1 MLANGQSAGKAYTYN
16 MDNESDII
24 EKKRSDLLKVVR
36 ELDSKGFMCGSSGN
50 ISIKIDDNRYLIT
63 PSGIPVF
70 ILEEDNILLIDSGGN
85 TIDNRNDGLK
95 ASSEVLMHLL
105 CYKKKADI
113 RSVIHSHAPSASAF
127 AISGKSLDLCVMPEI
142 IMVLGQIPLV
152 PYMTPATGDLAGLV
166 SDYIQ
171 KDHRA
176 VLLENHGVLVTGK
189 DVFDACNNL
198 TLVETYAKT
207 YINALSLG
215 NVNTLSENQVGRLNE
230 LKKGLSFETTSIT
243 CNSESSSE
251 PGAKTRETEDRNIK
265 ELAKMI
271 TDVIHKEILKI

>member
-1 MLANGQSAGKAYTYN
+1 MEY
-16 MDNESDII
+16 DSDII
-24 EKKRSDLLKVVR
+24 NKKRSDLLKVVR

-50 ISIKIDDNRYLIT
+50 VSIKIDDDRYLIT

-70 ILEEDNILLIDSGGN
+70 ILKEEDILLIDSGGN
-85 TIDNRNDGLK
+85 SINNRNDGLK
-95 ASSEVLMHLL
+95 ASSEALMHLL
-105 CYKKKADI
+105 CYKKRADI

-142 IMVLGQIPLV
+142 IMVLGAIPLV
-152 PYMTPATGDLAGLV
+152 PYMTPATGDLAGIV

-207 YINALSLG
+207 YLNALLIG
-215 NVNTLSENQVGRLNE
+215 NVNTLSGIQVERLNE
-230 LKKGLSFETTSIT
+230 LKKGLSFETSNIT
-243 CNSESSSE
+243 CSLGPLKET
-251 PGAKTRETEDRNIK
+251 GAKADKAESKSIN
-265 ELAKMI
+265 ELADMI
-271 TDVIHKEILKI
+271 TDVIRKEILKKGERL

>member
-1 MLANGQSAGKAYTYN
+1 MEY
-16 MDNESDII
+16 DSDII
-24 EKKRSDLLKVVR
+24 NKKRSDLLKVVR

-50 ISIKIDDNRYLIT
+50 VSIKIDDDRYLIT

-70 ILEEDNILLIDSGGN
+70 ILKEEDILLIDSEGSPIK
-85 TIDNRNDGLK
+85 TRNDGLK
-95 ASSEVLMHLL
+95 ASSEALMHLL
-105 CYKKKADI
+105 CYKKRADI

-142 IMVLGQIPLV
+142 IMVLGAIPLV
-152 PYMTPATGDLAGLV
+152 PYMTPATGDLAGIV

-207 YINALSLG
+207 YLNALLIG
-215 NVNTLSENQVGRLNE
+215 NVNTLSGIQVERLNE
-230 LKKGLSFETTSIT
+230 LKKGLSFETSNIT
-243 CNSESSSE
+243 CSLGPLKET
-251 PGAKTRETEDRNIK
+251 GAKADKAESKSIN
-265 ELAKMI
+265 ELADMI
-271 TDVIHKEILKI
+271 TDVIRKEILKKGERL

>member
-1 MLANGQSAGKAYTYN
+1 MGT
-16 MDNESDII
+16 ESCIL

-50 ISIKIDDNRYLIT
+50 ISIKIDDDKYLIT

-70 ILEEDNILLIDSGGN
+70 ILKEDDILLIDSSGN
-85 TIDNRNDGLK
+85 TIDNRIDGLK
-95 ASSEVLMHLL
+95 ASSEVLMHLQ
-105 CYKKKADI
+105 CYKKKSGI
-113 RSVIHSHAPSASAF
+113 NSVIHSHAPSASAF

-171 KDHRA
+171 RDHRA

-215 NVNTLSENQVGRLNE
+215 NVNTLSGNQVERLNE

-243 CNSESSSE
+243 CSLEPSKE
-251 PGAKTRETEDRNIK
+251 PGAKTNEEQDININ
-265 ELAKMI
+265 ELADMI
-271 TDVIHKEILKI
+271 TGIIRKEILKI

>member
-1 MLANGQSAGKAYTYN
+1 
-16 MDNESDII
+16 MDNDSYNIG
-24 EKKRSDLLKVVR
+24 KKRSDLFKVVR

-50 ISIKIDDNRYLIT
+50 VSIKIDDNRYLIT

-70 ILEEDNILLIDSGGN
+70 ILKEEDILLIDSEGSTIN
-85 TIDNRNDGLK
+85 TRSDGLK

-113 RSVIHSHAPSASAF
+113 HSVIHSHAPSASAF

-152 PYMTPATGDLAGLV
+152 PYMTPATGDLAGIV

-176 VLLENHGVLVTGK
+176 VLLENHGVLVTGN

-207 YINALSLG
+207 YINALSIG
-215 NVNTLSENQVGRLNE
+215 NVNTLSGNQVERLNE
-230 LKKGLSFETTSIT
+230 LKKKLNFETTSVT
-243 CNSESSSE
+243 CSLEHSNE
-251 PGAKTRETEDRNIK
+251 PGSKAMETDDNRIK
-265 ELAKMI
+265 ELADMI
-271 TDVIHKEILKI
+271 TNAVYQEILKKDKRL

>member
-1 MLANGQSAGKAYTYN
+1 MENDSYYIG
-16 MDNESDII
+16 
-24 EKKRSDLLKVVR
+24 KKRSDLLKVVR

-50 ISIKIDDNRYLIT
+50 VSIKIDDDRYLIT

-70 ILEEDNILLIDSGGN
+70 ILKEEDILLIDSGGN
-85 TIDNRNDGLK
+85 TIGTRSDGLK

-105 CYKKKADI
+105 CYKKKAGI

-152 PYMTPATGDLAGLV
+152 PYMTPATGDLAGIV

-207 YINALSLG
+207 YINALSIG
-215 NVNTLSENQVGRLNE
+215 NINTLSGNQVERLNE
-230 LKKGLSFETTSIT
+230 LKKGLNFETTSIT
-243 CNSESSSE
+243 CNLE
-251 PGAKTRETEDRNIK
+251 PSMQADSKTIETDDSRVK
-265 ELAKMI
+265 ELADMI
-271 TDVIHKEILKI
+271 TDAIYKEILKKNKKL

>member
-1 MLANGQSAGKAYTYN
+1 MEY
-16 MDNESDII
+16 DSDII
-24 EKKRSDLLKVVR
+24 NKKRSDLLKVVR

-50 ISIKIDDNRYLIT
+50 VSIKIDDDRYLIT
-63 PSGIPVF
+63 PSGSPVF
-70 ILEEDNILLIDSGGN
+70 ILKEEDILLIDSEGSPIK
-85 TIDNRNDGLK
+85 TRNDGLK
-95 ASSEVLMHLL
+95 ASSEALMHLL
-105 CYKKKADI
+105 CYKKRADI

-142 IMVLGQIPLV
+142 IMVLGAIPLV
-152 PYMTPATGDLAGLV
+152 PYMTPATGDLAGIV

-207 YINALSLG
+207 YLNALLIG
-215 NVNTLSENQVGRLNE
+215 NVNTLSGIQVERLNE
-230 LKKGLSFETTSIT
+230 LKKGLSFETSNIT
-243 CNSESSSE
+243 CSLGPLKET
-251 PGAKTRETEDRNIK
+251 GAKADKAESKSIN
-265 ELAKMI
+265 ELADMI
-271 TDVIHKEILKI
+271 TDVIRKEILKKGERL

>member
-1 MLANGQSAGKAYTYN
+1 
-16 MDNESDII
+16 MDSESGII
-24 EKKRSDLLKVVR
+24 EKKRSDLFKVVR

-50 ISIKIDDNRYLIT
+50 ISIKIDDSRYLIT

-70 ILEEDNILLIDSGGN
+70 ILKEEDILLIDSGGN
-85 TIDNRNDGLK
+85 TINDRINSLK

-105 CYKKKADI
+105 CYKKKSDI

-127 AISGKSLDLCVMPEI
+127 AISRKSLDLCVMPEI

-215 NVNTLSENQVGRLNE
+215 NVNTLSGNQVKRLNE

-243 CNSESSSE
+243 CNLEPLNK
-251 PGAKTRETEDRNIK
+251 PGAKTEEIKDTSIK
-265 ELAKMI
+265 ELADLI
-271 TDVIHKEILKI
+271 RDIISKEILKIHKLT

>member
-1 MLANGQSAGKAYTYN
+1 MKDYILKK
-16 MDNESDII
+16 MDNEFDSI
-24 EKKRSDLLKVVR
+24 EKKKSDLFKVVR

-70 ILEEDNILLIDSGGN
+70 ILKEEDILMIDSEGN
-85 TIDNRNDGLK
+85 SINKRNDGLK

-105 CYKKKADI
+105 CYKKKENI

-152 PYMTPATGDLAGLV
+152 PYMTPATGDLAGIV

-171 KDHRA
+171 KGHRA
-176 VLLENHGVLVTGK
+176 VLLENHGVLVTGN

-207 YINALSLG
+207 YINALSIG
-215 NVNTLSENQVGRLNE
+215 SVNTLSGNQVERLNE
-230 LKKGLSFETTSIT
+230 LKRGLSFETTNVT
-243 CNSESSSE
+243 CNLEHEKEYGS
-251 PGAKTRETEDRNIK
+251 KTGGTQNKRVK
-265 ELAKMI
+265 ELADMI
-271 TDVIHKEILKI
+271 TEAIRKEILKT

>member
-1 MLANGQSAGKAYTYN
+1 MDSESYN
-16 MDNESDII
+16 ID
-24 EKKRSDLLKVVR
+24 KKKSDLLKVVR

-50 ISIKIDDNRYLIT
+50 ISIKINDDNYLIT

-70 ILEEDNILLIDSGGN
+70 ILKEEDILLIDSEGSPIN
-85 TIDNRNDGLK
+85 NRSDGLK
-95 ASSEVLMHLL
+95 ASSEALMHLL
-105 CYKKKADI
+105 CYKKRADI

-127 AISGKSLDLCVMPEI
+127 AISGKGLDLCVMPEI

-152 PYMTPATGDLAGLV
+152 PYMTPATGDLAGIV

-171 KDHRA
+171 NDHRA

-207 YINALSLG
+207 YINALSIG
-215 NVNTLSENQVGRLNE
+215 KVNTLSGNQVERLNE
-230 LKKGLSFETTSIT
+230 LKKGLSFETSSIT
-243 CNSESSSE
+243 CNLE
-251 PGAKTRETEDRNIK
+251 PSNDPDSKAREPKDCSIK
-265 ELAKMI
+265 ELANII
-271 TDVIHKEILKI
+271 TNVIREEIVNKGERL

>member
-1 MLANGQSAGKAYTYN
+1 MEY
-16 MDNESDII
+16 DSDII
-24 EKKRSDLLKVVR
+24 NKKRSDLLKVVR

-50 ISIKIDDNRYLIT
+50 VSIKIDDDRYLIT

-70 ILEEDNILLIDSGGN
+70 ILKEEDILLIDSEGSPIK
-85 TIDNRNDGLK
+85 TRNDGLK

-105 CYKKKADI
+105 CYKKRADI
-113 RSVIHSHAPSASAF
+113 RSVIHSHAPCASAF

-142 IMVLGQIPLV
+142 IMVLGAIPLV
-152 PYMTPATGDLAGLV
+152 PYMTPATGDLAGIV

-207 YINALSLG
+207 YLNALLIG
-215 NVNTLSENQVGRLNE
+215 NVNTLSGIQVERLNE
-230 LKKGLSFETTSIT
+230 LKKGLSFETSNIT
-243 CNSESSSE
+243 CSLGPLKET
-251 PGAKTRETEDRNIK
+251 GAKADKAESKSIN
-265 ELAKMI
+265 ELADMI
-271 TDVIHKEILKI
+271 TDVIRKEILKKGERL